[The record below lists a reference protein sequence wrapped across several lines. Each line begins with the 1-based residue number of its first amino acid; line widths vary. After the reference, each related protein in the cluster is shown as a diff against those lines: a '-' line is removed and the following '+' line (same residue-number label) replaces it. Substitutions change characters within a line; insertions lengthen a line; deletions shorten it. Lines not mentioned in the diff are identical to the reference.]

1 MRANLVNIYLNLRK
15 RQIRAKFLTL
25 RDNQVFKDLQGYSM
39 EIACKARKLSLY
51 KKAKTVMTYL
61 SCGSEVSTDCLVNFA
76 FEDKKE
82 VSVAAITDVKN
93 SKMQAVRILKLENA
107 NQLVCGI
114 RQPKTN
120 KSDFVDRDSIDLIF
134 VPGVVF
140 SKQGYRIGYGKGF
153 YDRWLQDVDY
163 AKTVGLAYDF
173 QIVKEV
179 PSVEYDLPVG
189 CIVTEKRVIKVLD
202 N

>member
-1 MRANLVNIYLNLRK
+1 MRV
-15 RQIRAKFLTL
+15 KFLAL
-25 RDNQVFKDLQGYSM
+25 RDNQDFKDLQGYSM

-51 KKAKTVMTYL
+51 KKAKTVMAYL

-82 VSVAAITDVKN
+82 VSVPAITDVKN
-93 SKMQAVRILKLENA
+93 SKMQAVRLLKLENA
-107 NQLVCGI
+107 NQLVCAI
-114 RQPKTN
+114 RQPKAD
-120 KSDFVDRDSIDLIF
+120 KSDFVGKDSIDLIF
-134 VPGVVF
+134 VPGIVF
-140 SKQGYRIGYGKGF
+140 SRQGYRIGYGKGF
-153 YDRWLQDVDY
+153 YDSWLQDVDS

-173 QIVKEV
+173 QIVKEI
-179 PSVEYDLPVG
+179 PSLEYDLPVG

>member
-1 MRANLVNIYLNLRK
+1 MRANFVNVCLNLRK
-15 RQIRAKFLTL
+15 KQMRVKFLAL
-25 RDNQVFKDLQGYSM
+25 RDNQDFKDLQGYSM

-51 KKAKTVMTYL
+51 KKAKTVMAYL

-82 VSVAAITDVKN
+82 VSVPAITDVKN
-93 SKMQAVRILKLENA
+93 SKMQAVRLLKLENA
-107 NQLVCGI
+107 NQLVCAI
-114 RQPKTN
+114 RQPKAD
-120 KSDFVDRDSIDLIF
+120 KSDFVGKDSIDLIF
-134 VPGVVF
+134 VPGIVF
-140 SKQGYRIGYGKGF
+140 SRQGYRIGYGKGF
-153 YDRWLQDVDY
+153 YDSWLQDVDS

-173 QIVKEV
+173 QIVKEI
-179 PSVEYDLPVG
+179 PSLEYDLPVG